1 MATVSDIT
9 TIPLSGLNTIDALL
23 DGGPDWNYQTG
34 AGNTL
39 LYTFSISSGLEAG
52 QTGQQAFSASQQ
64 AAARSALAY
73 LSQVTGIQFAETTDG
88 AAAQIHL
95 CNINI
100 PSANVTGL
108 CSWNTQYTYSGNQL
122 VSYDAD
128 AYVYLDNVEWR
139 AQNSNLTPGG
149 YGYETL
155 LHELGH
161 ALGLKHSFEGA
172 VTLPA
177 AQDST
182 LNTLMSYTSAGGAHS
197 QYQQYDIAALNW
209 LYGGDGLGGALGI
222 NSTTGARYLT
232 GTTGADTLT
241 GTASDDVLKGNAG
254 NDTLDGGA
262 GKDTAVFDGV
272 RGNYSF
278 STLADG
284 RLVVTD
290 ASGADGI
297 DTLASIETLRFTDM
311 SVAVSNLTS
320 TSSFGTGNADKYTAV
335 AGNEIYDGKGGI
347 DTVVYA
353 GKMADYTVHK
363 EALGYGVQDNAGN
376 GGHDVLINV
385 ERLQFSDFTV
395 ALDVSGTG
403 LAGKAYRMYQAAI
416 DRPADAGGL
425 GFGIWRLGIGSALTD
440 VAHELT
446 QQAAATSVEH
456 QANVIGS
463 NQDGVVDTPWAGA

>member
-23 DGGPDWNYQTG
+23 DSGPDWNYQTG

-39 LYTFSISSGLEAG
+39 LYTFSITSGLEAG

-73 LSQVTGIQFAETTDG
+73 ISQLTGIQFAETVDG
-88 AAAQIHL
+88 TAAQIHL
-95 CNINI
+95 CSVNITG
-100 PSANVTGL
+100 ANVTGL
-108 CSWNTQYTYSGNQL
+108 CSWNTQYSYSGNQL

-139 AQNSNLTPGG
+139 AQNSNLSPGG

-161 ALGLKHSFEGA
+161 ALGLKHPFEDA
-172 VTLPA
+172 ITLPA
-177 AQDST
+177 AQDT
-182 LNTLMSYTSAGGAHS
+182 TQNTLMSYTEAGGA
-197 QYQQYDIAALNW
+197 QTQFQQYDIAALNW
-209 LYGGDGLGGALGI
+209 LYGGDGLGGMLGI
-222 NSTTGARYLT
+222 NSTGGGRYYT

-241 GTASDDVLKGNAG
+241 ATASDDVLKGNAG
-254 NDTLDGGA
+254 NDTLGGGA
-262 GKDTAVFDGV
+262 GNDIAVFNDV
-272 RGNYSF
+272 RSNYSF

-290 ASGADGI
+290 ATGADGI
-297 DTLASIETLRFTDM
+297 DTLSSIETLRFTDM
-311 SVAVSNLTS
+311 SIAVSSLAT
-320 TSSFGTGNADKYTAV
+320 TSSLGSANADKYGAV
-335 AGNEIYDGKGGI
+335 AGNEIYDGKAGI

-353 GKMADYTVHK
+353 GKMADYTVQK
-363 EALGYGVQDNAGN
+363 EGPGYGVTDNAGN
-376 GGHDVLINV
+376 GGHDVLLNV

-403 LAGKAYRMYQAAI
+403 LAGKAHRLYQAAV
-416 DRPADAGGL
+416 DAPADAGGL
-425 GFGIWRLGIGSALTD
+425 GFGIWRLGIGSALTGI
-440 VAHELT
+440 AHEVA
-446 QQAAATSVEH
+446 QQPALASVEN
-456 QANVIGS
+456 QASVIGS
-463 NQDGVVDTPWAGA
+463 VQDGAVYTPWTGV

>member
-9 TIPLSGLNTIDALL
+9 TTQLSGLNYIDALL
-23 DGGPDWNYQTG
+23 DSGPDWNYQTG

-39 LYTFSISSGLEAG
+39 LYTFSITSGLEAG
-52 QTGQQAFSASQQ
+52 QAGQQAFSASQQ

-73 LSQVTGIQFAETTDG
+73 LAQITGIQFAETADG
-88 AAAQIHL
+88 SAAQIHL
-95 CNINI
+95 CNIDI

-108 CSWNTQYTYSGNQL
+108 CSWNTQYSYSGNQL

-161 ALGLKHSFEGA
+161 ALGLKHPFEDA
-172 VTLPA
+172 ITLPA
-177 AQDST
+177 AQDT
-182 LNTLMSYTSAGGAHS
+182 TQNTLMSYTGSGGAHT
-197 QYQQYDIAALNW
+197 QFQQYDIAALNW

-241 GTASDDVLKGNAG
+241 GTAFDDVLKGNAG

-262 GKDTAVFDGV
+262 GNDIAVFNGV
-272 RGNYSF
+272 RSNYSF
-278 STLADG
+278 TTLADG
-284 RLVVTD
+284 RLVVSDTI
-290 ASGADGI
+290 GADGI
-297 DTLASIETLRFTDM
+297 DTLTSIETLRFIDM
-311 SVAVSNLTS
+311 SVAASNLTTTAS
-320 TSSFGTGNADKYTAV
+320 VGTNNADSYIAV
-335 AGNEIYDGKGGI
+335 AGNETYDGRGGI
-347 DTVVYA
+347 DTVVYV
-353 GKMADYTVHK
+353 GKMADYTVRK
-363 EALGYGVQDNAGN
+363 EALGYGVTDNGGN

-395 ALDVSGTG
+395 ALDVSGSG
-403 LAGKAYRMYQAAI
+403 LAGKAYRLYQAAF
-416 DRPADAGGL
+416 DRPADASGL
-425 GFGIWRLGIGSALTD
+425 GFGIWRVGIGSALTEL
-440 VAHELT
+440 AHELT
-446 QQAAATSVEH
+446 H
-456 QANVIGS
+456 QAGAASVDHQAKVIGS
-463 NQDGVVDTPWAGA
+463 VQDGVVDTPWAGA

>member
-9 TIPLSGLNTIDALL
+9 TIPLSGLNFIDALL
-23 DGGPDWNYQTG
+23 DSGPDWNYQTG
-34 AGNTL
+34 VGNTL
-39 LYTFSISSGLEAG
+39 RYTFSITSGVEAG

-73 LSQVTGIQFAETTDG
+73 LSQITGIQFAETTDG
-88 AAAQIHL
+88 SAAQIHL
-95 CNINI
+95 CNIDI
-100 PSANVTGL
+100 SGANVTGL

-161 ALGLKHSFEGA
+161 ALGLKHPFEDA
-172 VTLPA
+172 ITLPA
-177 AQDST
+177 AQDT
-182 LNTLMSYTSAGGAHS
+182 TQNTLMSYTETGGAHS
-197 QYQQYDIAALNW
+197 QYQQYDLAALNW

-222 NSTTGARYLT
+222 NSTSDGRYYT

-241 GTASDDVLKGNAG
+241 GSAAGDVLKGNAG

-262 GKDTAVFDGV
+262 GNDTAMFGGV
-272 RGNYSF
+272 RSNYSF
-278 STLADG
+278 TTLADG

-290 ASGADGI
+290 ATGADGV
-297 DTLASIETLRFTDM
+297 DTLISIETLRFTDT
-311 SVAVSNLTS
+311 SVAVSNLTTRS
-320 TSSFGTGNADKYTAV
+320 AAGTGNADKYTTV
-335 AGNEIYDGKGGI
+335 AGNEVYDGKGGI

-353 GKMADYTVHK
+353 GKMADYTVNQ
-363 EALGYGVQDNAGN
+363 EALGYGITDNAGN

-395 ALDVSGTG
+395 ALDLSGTG
-403 LAGKAYRMYQAAI
+403 LAGKAHRLYQAAV
-416 DRPADAGGL
+416 DRPADASGL
-425 GFGIWRLGIGSALTD
+425 GFGIWRLGIGSALTE
-440 VAHELT
+440 VAQEFAKQPALT
-446 QQAAATSVEH
+446 GVEH
-456 QANVIGS
+456 QAAVIGS
-463 NQDGVVDTPWAGA
+463 VQDDAVHTPGAGA

>member
-9 TIPLSGLNTIDALL
+9 TTPLSGLNTIDALL
-23 DGGPDWNYQTG
+23 DSGPDWNYQTG
-34 AGNTL
+34 VGNTL
-39 LYTFSISSGLEAG
+39 LYTFSITSGTEAG
-52 QTGQQAFSASQQ
+52 QSGQQAFSASQQ
-64 AAARSALAY
+64 SAARSALAY
-73 LSQVTGIQFAETTDG
+73 LSQITGIQFAETTEG

-95 CNINI
+95 CSIDI
-100 PSANVTGL
+100 SGANVTGM
-108 CSWNTQYTYSGNQL
+108 CSWSTQYSYSGNQL

-139 AQNSNLTPGG
+139 AQNSNLAPGG

-182 LNTLMSYTSAGGAHS
+182 LNTLMSYTSVGGAHS

-254 NDTLDGGA
+254 NDTLNGGA
-262 GKDTAVFDGV
+262 GNDTAIFGGV
-272 RGNYSF
+272 RSNYSF
-278 STLADG
+278 TTLADG

-290 ASGADGI
+290 ATGADGI
-297 DTLASIETLRFTDM
+297 DTLTSIETLRFADI
-311 SVAVSNLTS
+311 SVAVSSLGSRNAV
-320 TSSFGTGNADKYTAV
+320 GTDNADKYTAV
-335 AGNEIYDGKGGI
+335 AGNETYDGKGGI

-363 EALGYGVQDNAGN
+363 EAPGYGVTDNAGN

-403 LAGKAYRMYQAAI
+403 LAGKAYRLYQAAF
-416 DRPADAGGL
+416 DRPADPSGL
-425 GFGIWRLGIGSALTD
+425 GFWIWRLGIGSTLTEI
-440 VAHELT
+440 AHEFT
-446 QQAAATSVEH
+446 QQPGLTSVEH
-456 QANVIGS
+456 QADVIGS
-463 NQDGVVDTPWAGA
+463 SHDGVVYTPGAGA